1 MLLYIIKKE
10 DDYMDDVQEVYIYM
24 DDSGRMSHADKCCSY
39 GGVYFKN
46 RSDRDNFKR
55 HYVDVINNSKCS
67 FCNKDSRN
75 CDKNCPE
82 IKSHTTN
89 NKFRRRIVNLIKNS
103 RYANSY
109 ATTIYIRDI
118 PDNILNVKHSRG
130 RRTDYYQKRIIKEII
145 KKLIL
150 EKDID
155 PYKKLKL
162 VIRIDESPRAT
173 NGIYDLETSII
184 EELVYGITNFDYG
197 CTFPPI
203 LFGEFILD
211 LKYVDSKKETLVQAS
226 DFFVGY
232 VNSTLMWKPKREE
245 LSFVDVQLFF

>member
-1 MLLYIIKKE
+1 MKTEQVL
-10 DDYMDDVQEVYIYM
+10 YIYM

-46 RSDRDNFKR
+46 TSDRDNFKR
-55 HYVDVINNSKCS
+55 HYLNIINTNKCNFCDNDNSI
-67 FCNKDSRN
+67 

-103 RYANSY
+103 PYANSY
-109 ATTIYIRDI
+109 ATTIYTRDI
-118 PDNILNVKHSRG
+118 PNDVLNVKHSRG
-130 RRTDYYQKRIIKEII
+130 RRTDYYQKRIIKEIV
-145 KKLIL
+145 KKLIS
-150 EKDID
+150 EGIID

-173 NGIYDLETSII
+173 NGIYDLKESII
-184 EELVYGITNFDYG
+184 EEFLFGITNFDYG
-197 CTFPPI
+197 CTFAPI
-203 LFGEFILD
+203 LFGGLD
-211 LKYVDSKKETLVQAS
+211 LDLNYVDSKKETLVQAS

-232 VNSTLMWKPKREE
+232 VNATLLWKPKKER
-245 LSFVDVQLFF
+245 LSFVDIQLFF